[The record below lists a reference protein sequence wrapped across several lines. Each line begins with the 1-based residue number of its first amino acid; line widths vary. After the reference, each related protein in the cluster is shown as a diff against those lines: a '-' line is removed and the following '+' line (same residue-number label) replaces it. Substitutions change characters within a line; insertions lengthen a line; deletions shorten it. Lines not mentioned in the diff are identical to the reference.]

1 MDEVFTFLKCSK
13 EGLSSNEAQT
23 RAAMFGPNK
32 LEERKVII
40 DPILFS
46 HILSFIHCLS
56 ILKSRQIL
64 ICHKNTSSGR
74 HYYVLN

>member
-13 EGLSSNEAQT
+13 EGLSSNEAQA

-40 DPILFS
+40 DPIYYFLMFYLLF
-46 HILSFIHCLS
+46 FIVS
-56 ILKSRQIL
+56 QS
-64 ICHKNTSSGR
+64 KNQ
-74 HYYVLN
+74 

>member
-13 EGLSSNEAQT
+13 EGLSSSEAQT

-40 DPILFS
+40 DPILFY
-46 HILSFIHCLS
+46 HILPFICSLS
-56 ILKSRQIL
+56 ILESRQIL
-64 ICHKNTSSGR
+64 ICQDNKSSKR
-74 HYYVLN
+74 HYYLLN

>member
-32 LEERKVII
+32 LEEKKVGHMHSH
-40 DPILFS
+40 LFP
-46 HILSFIHCLS
+46 SFLIRCLFLFICCLP
-56 ILKSRQIL
+56 ILKSTQVL
-64 ICHKNTSSGR
+64 IYVESTTS
-74 HYYVLN
+74 

>member
-46 HILSFIHCLS
+46 RILPFIYSLS
-56 ILKSRQIL
+56 ILESRQIL
-64 ICHKNTSSGR
+64 ICQDNKSSKR
-74 HYYVLN
+74 HYYLLN